1 MAKAPPELPHGVRL
15 TLAYEGTDFHGWQ
28 AQPGLRTVQGEV
40 EGALRALGVRFTR
53 LRGCSRTDA
62 GVHAA
67 AQIAAF
73 AGDREIPP
81 RGWRLALN
89 GLLPPDVAVVEAFA
103 VDRRYDPRFDSRW
116 KRYRYVFHV
125 GPSRN
130 PLSRR
135 FAWQL
140 GPRDARPWRT
150 RAPRARL
157 EDYLDLDAMREACA
171 RLVGE
176 HDFRA
181 FRAMDDRREQT
192 VREMRSVELEQDGV
206 DAPGRLSM
214 VVVGNAFMKQ
224 MVRIFAGTLV
234 EVGRQRFGPDTIRAL
249 LAPGASRRDAGP
261 TAPPQGLTLEHIELG
276 RGDWYKER
284 P

>member
-1 MAKAPPELPHGVRL
+1 MAKAPPELPYGVRL

-28 AQPGLRTVQGEV
+28 TQPGLRTVQSEV

-67 AQIAAF
+67 AQVAAF
-73 AGDREIPP
+73 AVDREIPP
-81 RGWRLALN
+81 HGWRLALN
-89 GLLPPDVAVVEAFA
+89 GLLPADVAVSEAFA
-103 VDRRYDPRFDSRW
+103 VDRRYDPRFDSLW

-125 GPSRN
+125 GPGRN

-140 GPRDARPWRT
+140 GPRDARPWHMRS
-150 RAPRARL
+150 PREAL
-157 EDYLDLDAMREACA
+157 ADYLDLEAMREACA

-176 HDFRA
+176 HDFHA
-181 FRAMDDRREQT
+181 FRAMNDKREQT
-192 VREMRSVELEQDGV
+192 VRVMRSVDLESDGPDV
-206 DAPGRLSM
+206 PGQLSM

-224 MVRIFAGTLV
+224 MVRIFAGTLI
-234 EVGRQRFGPDTIRAL
+234 EVGRQRYTPDTISAL

-276 RGDWYKER
+276 RGDWQKGPR
-284 P
+284 